1 MKVSAIVVGSKVN
14 CNGIIRKFFKE
25 VISYRLEMF
34 VAETELKCT
43 RDGIIFLMPHH
54 LKNTL

>member
-1 MKVSAIVVGSKVN
+1 LLNMSQVRVLTRFGRF
-14 CNGIIRKFFKE
+14 GT
-25 VISYRLEMF
+25 ISYRLEMF

-43 RDGIIFLMPHH
+43 RDRIIFLMPHH